1 MKKAPTATGYGV
13 SRGIVTAVRAVIGR
27 RGLPGQMVGRIGA
40 FRHRCP
46 FCKAARSA
54 IGSFS
59 QSGVSITGSV
69 RQASGKPVK
78 GIPMPVRSV
87 ISLCF
92 AHFSTVQTGAMAY
105 TKWCLRI
112 FVPVL

>member
-1 MKKAPTATGYGV
+1 MKKAPIATGYGV
-13 SRGIVTAVRAVIGR
+13 SRGIVTV
-27 RGLPGQMVGRIGA
+27 
-40 FRHRCP
+40 
-46 FCKAARSA
+46 
-54 IGSFS
+54 
-59 QSGVSITGSV
+59 V

-105 TKWCLRI
+105 NTKWCLRI